1 MKSRS
6 RSSKANKQRQTDY
19 LSNAS
24 TGKNGISIAPPAS
37 DNSFIH
43 LERAETGPLQMDS
56 PNQSM
61 HQRAL
66 PEDMQDKIK
75 GGDRARTW
83 EETVIDTVGTGSALN
98 SLVTSPLQTLSN
110 AVRGVFS
117 GFPSRATIRSQPV
130 VHTAIGNA
138 WTAGLTDYNERFGW
152 ITWDK
157 NNDTYSVPAV
167 SVGTPYLCIP
177 PPKPAD
183 PAPNAVNQ
191 VFHVGEFHIHPP
203 LDPTDPAMANPLDW
217 PIGPSQTDE
226 NGAQR
231 DNSPGIV
238 RDFDTIQRT
247 GNATDY
253 TYGPWTR
260 I

>member
-1 MKSRS
+1 MYGKHFSRHRTKTS
-6 RSSKANKQRQTDY
+6 IRTEASKRSNG
-19 LSNAS
+19 LSVSPPAYGVQVVDS
-24 TGKNGISIAPPAS
+24 TGKGEGR
-37 DNSFIH
+37 H
-43 LERAETGPLQMDS
+43 GRK
-56 PNQSM
+56 
-61 HQRAL
+61 L
-66 PEDMQDKIK
+66 PEELEFMATS
-75 GGDRARTW
+75 GVRARTG
-83 EETVIDTVGTGSALN
+83 EETKIDLVGTGSALH
-98 SLVTSPLQTLSN
+98 SLATSPLQTLGN
-110 AVRGVFS
+110 AVSGIFS
-117 GFPSRATIRSQPV
+117 GFPSRRTIRQQAV
-130 VHTAIGNA
+130 VQTAINTA

-157 NNDTYSVPAV
+157 NTDTYAVPAT
-167 SVGTPYLCIP
+167 SVGTPYLCTP

-203 LDPTDPAMANPLDW
+203 LDPGDPAMANPNNW

-226 NGAQR
+226 DAAQA

-238 RDFDTIQRT
+238 RDFDTIART
-247 GNATDY
+247 GNAVDY